1 MRRDEWEEEKRK
13 ECRQRENGNKQRKW
27 KMNGKLG
34 RGIIVDNER

>member
-13 ECRQRENGNKQRKW
+13 EGRQRENGNNQRKW
-27 KMNGKLG
+27 KVIGKLG